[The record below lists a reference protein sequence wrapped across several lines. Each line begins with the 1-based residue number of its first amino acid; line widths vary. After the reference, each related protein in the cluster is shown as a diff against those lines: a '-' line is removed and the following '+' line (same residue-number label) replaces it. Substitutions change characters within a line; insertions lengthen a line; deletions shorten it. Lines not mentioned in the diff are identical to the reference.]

1 LKAASAEA
9 LTIGAL
15 LLPMVNLPS
24 KETKLIRNMPTIFTR
39 IINGEIPC
47 YKIAENEQFIAFL
60 DIRPVAEGHTLV
72 VPKKEIDY
80 IFDHDDQT
88 LADMMIFAKK
98 IARAIE
104 KAIPCLRVGLAV
116 IGLEVPHTH
125 LHLIPLH
132 QPYIDFRHTI
142 RQSPEQL
149 AATAQK
155 IVAQL

>member
-1 LKAASAEA
+1 
-9 LTIGAL
+9 
-15 LLPMVNLPS
+15 
-24 KETKLIRNMPTIFTR
+24 MPTLFTR

-60 DIRPVAEGHTLV
+60 DIRPIAEGHTLV

-98 IARAIE
+98 IAKAIE

-116 IGLEVPHTH
+116 IGLEIPHTH

-132 QPYIDFRHTI
+132 QSHIDFRHTI
-142 RQSPEQL
+142 QQSSEQL

>member
-1 LKAASAEA
+1 
-9 LTIGAL
+9 
-15 LLPMVNLPS
+15 
-24 KETKLIRNMPTIFTR
+24 MPTIFTR

-47 YKIAENEQFIAFL
+47 HKIAENEQFIAFL
-60 DIRPVAEGHTLV
+60 DIRPIAEGHTLV

-88 LADMMIFAKK
+88 LADMMVFAKTVAK
-98 IARAIE
+98 AIE
-104 KAIPCLRVGLAV
+104 KAIPCLRIGLAV

-132 QPYIDFRHTI
+132 QAHIDFRHPI
-142 RQSPEQL
+142 QQSPEQL

>member
-1 LKAASAEA
+1 
-9 LTIGAL
+9 
-15 LLPMVNLPS
+15 
-24 KETKLIRNMPTIFTR
+24 MPTIFTR

-47 YKIAENEQFIAFL
+47 HKIAENEQFIAFL

-88 LADMMIFAKK
+88 LAAMMAFAKQV
-98 IARAIE
+98 ARAIE

-132 QPYIDFRHTI
+132 QPYIDFRNTLQ
-142 RQSPEQL
+142 QSPEQL
-149 AATAQK
+149 AATARK
-155 IVAQL
+155 IVAHL